1 MTPKAKIL
9 ASTSMLP
16 VLADFLEDCIE
27 DGLIR
32 FKAKKEA
39 TKVISHIREMDKLF
53 MDTASK
59 ESVQQQNDI
68 QLAFRQ
74 WMNEGFKDQSD
85 EAPNT

>member
-32 FKAKKEA
+32 FKVKQEA
-39 TKVISHIREMDKLF
+39 TKVIMTSSWHLG
-53 MDTASK
+53 S
-59 ESVQQQNDI
+59 
-68 QLAFRQ
+68 
-74 WMNEGFKDQSD
+74 G
-85 EAPNT
+85 

>member
-1 MTPKAKIL
+1 MTPEAKLL

-27 DGLIR
+27 EGLIR
-32 FKAKKEA
+32 FKAKQEA

-53 MDTASK
+53 MDTAKPK
-59 ESVQQQNDI
+59 EVQQQNDI

-74 WMNEGFKDQSD
+74 WMSEGFKD
-85 EAPNT
+85 EE

>member
-32 FKAKKEA
+32 FKVKQEA
-39 TKVISHIREMDKLF
+39 TKVIERWTSCSWIQHRRNQYSNRTTSSWHSGSGWRKDLKQRNNE
-53 MDTASK
+53 SK
-59 ESVQQQNDI
+59 
-68 QLAFRQ
+68 
-74 WMNEGFKDQSD
+74 
-85 EAPNT
+85 

>member
-1 MTPKAKIL
+1 MTPKAKLL
-9 ASTSMLP
+9 AATSMLP

-32 FKAKKEA
+32 FKAKQEA
-39 TKVISHIREMDKLF
+39 VKVIKHIREMDKMF

-74 WMNEGFKDQSD
+74 WMEEGFKD
-85 EAPNT
+85 EE

>member
-1 MTPKAKIL
+1 MTTEAKIL

-32 FKAKKEA
+32 FKVKQEA
-39 TKVISHIREMDKLF
+39 VKVIKHIREMDKMF

-85 EAPNT
+85 E